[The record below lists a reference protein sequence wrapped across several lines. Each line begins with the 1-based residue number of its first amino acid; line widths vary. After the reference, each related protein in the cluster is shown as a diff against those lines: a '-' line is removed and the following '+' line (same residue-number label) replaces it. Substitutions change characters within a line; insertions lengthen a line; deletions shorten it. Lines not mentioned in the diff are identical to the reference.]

1 MRRESSLQLLEETS
15 GASKSR
21 GSATALSIWVFSEAV
36 LEASLSASGFS
47 GRWSQSTGRGC
58 AQCRPGGG
66 ATSASPPRGPHR
78 ILHNAWLLVA
88 KANLESGAA
97 GAGGSHS
104 GQPATE
110 RDDTLTVTSWA
121 LCGGPG
127 VALPKRHLVAPE
139 PWGKLLKK
147 GFRGW
152 ERLGKA
158 VFSHPAFPS
167 AVRSRKVMARGRSWD
182 QIMFIFA

>member
-1 MRRESSLQLLEETS
+1 MLLKAVARQQLFRFGFFQRQSLKRVLVQVVSLGGGPKALA
-15 GASKSR
+15 GGVR
-21 GSATALSIWVFSEAV
+21 SAV
-36 LEASLSASGFS
+36 
-47 GRWSQSTGRGC
+47 
-58 AQCRPGGG
+58 PGGG

-88 KANLESGAA
+88 KANLESWAA

-167 AVRSRKVMARGRSWD
+167 AVRSRKVMARGRSWN